1 MQKSPEQE
9 RHAAQLAFVASGQ
22 DLEVGNPADL
32 PLAIE
37 TLATLS
43 ATHPSVVES
52 LSGGLTAEVWHL
64 RAAGRDWTL
73 KRARE
78 RCLVQNVDGQTS
90 FLNEIQRRADLEA
103 LKAQAGGKARFAGV
117 VDTCWG
123 SYRQGLLLSP
133 WIEGAPVQ
141 DWTESR
147 LRQIFALLEELLLA
161 GLFEWDL
168 CPGNILDDGAIRL
181 FDFGYMY
188 RFNPLRDFNSNGCDA
203 PLFHAAERFE
213 TRNYFAWLLELERH
227 AQDQALAAFVLEKR
241 IALECYERLI
251 SRLRQAQAAPAVLEW
266 LNGFVTRWRQALASD
281 PAALYLAEGWRSHR
295 LDLDDDL
302 RGQTCTPRT
311 IKRADWLLATV
322 RENFT
327 ALKELKAFFWHD
339 DGLDRNALI
348 AQLEKD
354 RSLALGWQVEG
365 KTPNSTAA

>member
-1 MQKSPEQE
+1 MNREKQ

-22 DLEVGNPADL
+22 EIEVGSRRNL
-32 PLAIE
+32 PLDVSQ
-37 TLATLS
+37 LA
-43 ATHPSVVES
+43 AVQEGDAHVVEQ

-90 FLNEIQRRADLEA
+90 FLNEIQRRADIEA
-103 LKAQAGGKARFAGV
+103 LKARPGAAQALAAL
-117 VDTCWG
+117 VDTSWG

-133 WIEGAPVQ
+133 WIEGGAVS

-147 LRQIFALLEELLLA
+147 LEQTFALLEELLLT

-188 RFNPLRDFNSNGCDA
+188 RFDPLSEFNSNGLDA

-213 TRNYFAWLLELERH
+213 TRNYFAYLLELERVSH
-227 AQDQALAAFVLEKR
+227 DKALAAFVLEKR
-241 IALECYERLI
+241 IAIECYQRLV
-251 SRLRQAQAAPAVLEW
+251 SRLRQRGASAGVLAW
-266 LNGFVTRWRQALASD
+266 LQGFITRWREALASD

-302 RGQTCTPRT
+302 RGQTCTQRT
-311 IKRADWLLATV
+311 LKRVEWLLDAV
-322 RENFT
+322 RHEFA
-327 ALKELKAFFWHD
+327 ALSRLNAFFWHD
-339 DGLDRNALI
+339 IGRTQVELMQ
-348 AQLEKD
+348 QLEAD
-354 RSLALGWQVEG
+354 RIQAQRWQV
-365 KTPNSTAA
+365 SA